1 MNSVKIHP
9 GEVNLSETRLFKR
22 ILGATAAAIL
32 IAWWG
37 IHLNSLIQAVVA
49 ASDTQL
55 TTPNGTHRLVGMD
68 TSANLAVIFVYA
80 IGLVILFCTMAVGWP
95 IFALV
100 PRQSRFW
107 RLPVFILLGCS
118 LPICVI
124 IVESLIGSTRSPDK
138 WTNAGFNHLVMDA
151 AGYLFLGVSYG
162 VVAWIMAR
170 IYIIREWALSAWMG
184 FGFAT
189 LAVPCSLAALSFRQ
203 PSESGYVGAFDVLFI
218 GVVPWPI
225 IDTFL
230 CFIGALLGGI
240 GWFFFHLIRRS
251 PAH

>member
-1 MNSVKIHP
+1 MNPAKIHP
-9 GEVNLSETRLFKR
+9 SEDNLSEMPLLKR
-22 ILGATAAAIL
+22 ILGATAATIL
-32 IAWWG
+32 IVWWG

-55 TTPNGTHRLVGMD
+55 TIPSGTHRLVGMD
-68 TSANLAVIFVYA
+68 TSANIAAILVYVIGLAILVFTVGVALPIFV
-80 IGLVILFCTMAVGWP
+80 
-95 IFALV
+95 LV
-100 PRQSRFW
+100 PRSSQFW

-118 LPICVI
+118 VPICVI
-124 IVESLIGSTRSPDK
+124 IVESLSGFTRSPDK
-138 WTNAGFNHLVMDA
+138 WTNAGFNHLAMDT

-170 IYIIREWALSAWMG
+170 IYIIRKWALFAWMG
-184 FGFAT
+184 FGFAA
-189 LAVPCSLAALSFRQ
+189 LAVPCSLAALLLRRMNEFGSDG
-203 PSESGYVGAFDVLFI
+203 SII

-240 GWFFFHLIRRS
+240 GWFSFHRIRR
-251 PAH
+251 PAARLRS

>member
-1 MNSVKIHP
+1 MNLANIHP
-9 GEVNLSETRLFKR
+9 SEDDLSEMPLLKR
-22 ILGATAAAIL
+22 IIGATAAAIL
-32 IAWWG
+32 IVWWG

-55 TTPNGTHRLVGMD
+55 TIPNGTHPLSGMD
-68 TSANLAVIFVYA
+68 TSANLAVIYVYA
-80 IGLVILFCTMAVGWP
+80 IGLVILFCTMAVVWP

-124 IVESLIGSTRSPDK
+124 IVESLNGSTGSPDK
-138 WTNAGFNHLVMDA
+138 WINAGFNHLVMDT

-170 IYIIREWALSAWMG
+170 IYIIRKWALFAWMG
-184 FGFAT
+184 FGFAA
-189 LAVPCSLAALSFRQ
+189 LAVPCSLAALFLRQ
-203 PSESGYVGAFDVLFI
+203 GAFDVLFI

-240 GWFFFHLIRRS
+240 GWFSLHRIRRS